1 MRHARRSRHL
11 LGAAIA
17 VALALIAMSGPGGSS
32 PLVRMLREAAGS
44 VAGGAERLAATVTG
58 PIGRFFGPGLPGAAG
73 HGAAAALERQVI
85 RLRAQLSAA
94 ELTRAEYLGLR
105 RVLGLA
111 GAGGYR
117 VVVASVIAFGQGG
130 QQTVTIDAGTADGV
144 RAQQTVIDGNGLVG
158 QVIAASPGTSTVL
171 LVSAPGSVAGVRLA
185 PGGQL
190 GWVTGQGGA
199 AGGGLLSLQVLDP
212 SAALAPGEQL
222 VTAASLRDRPFVPG
236 IPVGVIAAVR
246 GRAGALTAR
255 ALVRPYADLGA
266 LDIVG
271 VVTGPPPRDPRF
283 AMLPGRGRRG

>member
-171 LVSAPGSVAGVRLA
+171 LVSAPG
-185 PGGQL
+185 
-190 GWVTGQGGA
+190 WV